1 MERVRVKPA
10 VLLFAY
16 AGEGFFTVGAREH
29 PVKPGAFVV
38 VPPNEPHAARAG
50 SHGNFVV
57 FVVMAPSPTG
67 LLE

>member
-1 MERVRVKPA
+1 MDPVRVKPA
-10 VLLFAY
+10 VLLMAY
-16 AGEGFFTVGAREH
+16 SGEGFFTVGKREH
-29 PVKPGAFVV
+29 EVRPGAFVV

-50 SHGNFVV
+50 KHGEFVV